1 MRFGINYAKLHH
13 CVISEA
19 LSQSFSF
26 QINQQVNFLSQGKT
40 NFVHKV
46 HLSAKTAKLCLVTGD
61 WPFHRWPKLP
71 VAA

>member
-26 QINQQVNFLSQGKT
+26 QINQQVNFLSQGET

-46 HLSAKTAKLCLVTGD
+46 HLSAKDCKALLSY
-61 WPFHRWPKLP
+61 R
-71 VAA
+71 